1 MDDQILAAFAPLEDE
16 EDGGGQEE
24 EGGGNPLKRGLGDDD
39 IFSSEEANRPFF
51 SAVSSSTSM
60 SVSMSMGGSMHKK
73 ANRSSEITNVTSNV
87 VWMQKMDEL
96 LKDAVMKYQDDWMAI
111 SEAVRTQL
119 SMLSLEASSSSF
131 SSSSTGSNA
140 AQIPVQ
146 EVSPPLP
153 AHPDPMECMER
164 WNQLQYEKVP
174 TWTEHEVGRSV
185 LDYLSEQSAYIAS
198 TAATSVYLNWYT
210 MMFAALCV
218 SMLCDRLPL
227 CSDW

>member
-16 EDGGGQEE
+16 EDGGGQEQ
-24 EGGGNPLKRGLGDDD
+24 GGGNPLKRGLGDD
-39 IFSSEEANRPFF
+39 IFSSEEANRSF
-51 SAVSSSTSM
+51 SAVSSTSM
-60 SVSMSMGGSMHKK
+60 SMSMGGSMHKK
-73 ANRSSEITNVTSNV
+73 ANRSSEITNVTSTV

-96 LKDAVMKYQDDWMAI
+96 LKDAVMKYQDDWMVI

-198 TAATSVYLNWYT
+198 TAATSVHLNWYT
-210 MMFAALCV
+210 MMFATLCV
-218 SMLCDRLPL
+218 SMLCDRSPP

>member
-16 EDGGGQEE
+16 EDGGGQEQ
-24 EGGGNPLKRGLGDDD
+24 GGGNPLKRGLGDD

-51 SAVSSSTSM
+51 SAVSSTSM
-60 SVSMSMGGSMHKK
+60 SMSMGGSMHKK

-87 VWMQKMDEL
+87 VWTQKMDEL
-96 LKDAVMKYQDDWMAI
+96 LKDAVMKYQDDWMVI

-174 TWTEHEVGRSV
+174 TWTEHEVGR
-185 LDYLSEQSAYIAS
+185 
-198 TAATSVYLNWYT
+198 
-210 MMFAALCV
+210 
-218 SMLCDRLPL
+218 
-227 CSDW
+227 